1 MRALRGA
8 IVAGLMLALT
18 LLIPSAFA
26 DSTRE
31 QPASAEPGPAEA
43 AMAVL
48 DRFMRA
54 FNARDLA
61 AWEAT
66 YHFPHFRMASGELT
80 VLPKA
85 GSRPDDFFQRF
96 AESTGWHHSAWLER
110 ELVQVGANK
119 VHIAVKFA
127 RYREDGSVL
136 ATYDSFYVVTR
147 QDGEWGIKGRSSF
160 AP

>member
-1 MRALRGA
+1 MRVTSWLRGT
-8 IVAGLMLALT
+8 LLALA
-18 LLIPSAFA
+18 LAA
-26 DSTRE
+26 AM
-31 QPASAEPGPAEA
+31 PAAAAEEDPAAA

-48 DRFMRA
+48 DRFMEA
-54 FNARDLA
+54 FNARDLE

-66 YHFPHFRMASGELT
+66 YHFPHFRMASGELS
-80 VLPKA
+80 VLPKP
-85 GSRPDDFFQRF
+85 GTRPADFFERF
-96 AESTGWHHSAWLER
+96 VETTGWDHSAWLER
-110 ELVQVGANK
+110 ELVQVGPRK

-127 RYREDGSVL
+127 RYRADGSVL